1 MEGKQMKMALVMVML
16 VLGMCV
22 ELSSARALGCYD
34 QCVVKCAVEKGRS
47 ATMVCLPKCYI
58 KCGSINAVT
67 PAHDYCKL
75 GCAISTCLTGNTLE
89 SVRGNKVEK
98 CVNSVCA
105 EKCNN

>member
-1 MEGKQMKMALVMVML
+1 MEGKHMKMALVMVML

-22 ELSSARALGCYD
+22 ELSSATLGCYD

-47 ATMVCLPKCYI
+47 ATMVCPPMCYT
-58 KCGSINAVT
+58 KCGGINAVT
-67 PAHDYCKL
+67 SAHDYCKL

-89 SVRGNKVEK
+89 SVRGYKVEK

-105 EKCNN
+105 QKCNN